1 MSRGGLA
8 AADAAGRELSLEVR
22 AFLARA
28 ADSPAEGQLSP
39 GQATTTDGPSRLA
52 QSLST
57 RLSRPGGPTTI
68 VVFPEH
74 GSLDGTSREVVWT
87 STHAEVTGIA
97 PTATRDELVARLNH
111 WYLSRPRTTPY
122 RTLVPGF

>member
-8 AADAAGRELSLEVR
+8 ADDAAGRELSLEVR

-28 ADSPAEGQLSP
+28 ADPVEGQLSSE
-39 GQATTTDGPSRLA
+39 QATAADGPGRLA
-52 QSLST
+52 RSLSA

-68 VVFPEH
+68 VVFPDH
-74 GSLDGTSREVVWT
+74 GSLDGTASGVVWT
-87 STHAEVTGIA
+87 STHPEVTGIA

-111 WYLSRPRTTPY
+111 WHLSQPRTMPY